1 MSPDLRL
8 LSWIADHRGA
18 AATRLARALMDGGN
32 SPIVVGVTVAVVF
45 LIGLTVG
52 QTGAMW
58 VVVAAGAAASAI
70 ATALK
75 SLVDRPRPPAD
86 LALVVVSGSSM
97 PSTVAALTA
106 GIAVALV
113 WAPRWPRSLRRV
125 VAVLLALLVVLVGA
139 AMVYLG
145 AHWASDVLAGWIIG
159 SLVAAALS
167 VGWRRFSTGWSET
180 H

>member
-18 AATRLARALMDGGN
+18 VATRVARTLMDGGN
-32 SPIVVGVTVAVVF
+32 SPVVVGVTVAVVF
-45 LIGLTVG
+45 LIGITVG

-58 VVVAAGAAASAI
+58 IVVASGGAASAI

-75 SLVDRPRPPAD
+75 ALVDRPRPPAE
-86 LALVVVSGSSM
+86 LALVVPSGSSM

-113 WAPRWPRSLRRV
+113 WAPRWPRPLRRV
-125 VAVLLALLVVLVGA
+125 VAVVLALLVAVIGA

-145 AHWASDVLAGWIIG
+145 AHWATDVLVGWIIG
-159 SLVAAALS
+159 ALIAAGLS
-167 VGWRRFSTGWSET
+167 AGWRRLSTGT
-180 H
+180 A

>member
-8 LSWIADHRGA
+8 LTWIVDHRGA

-32 SPIVVGVTVAVVF
+32 SPVVVGVTVAVAF
-45 LIGLTVG
+45 LIGIAAG

-58 VVVAAGAAASAI
+58 VVVAAGGAASAI

-86 LALVVVSGSSM
+86 LALVVASGSSM

-113 WAPRWPRSLRRV
+113 WAPRWPRRLRRI
-125 VAVLLALLVVLVGA
+125 VAVLLVLLVALIGA

-145 AHWASDVLAGWIIG
+145 AHWASDVLVGWVIGALIAAGL
-159 SLVAAALS
+159 SL
-167 VGWRRFSTGWSET
+167 GWRRLSTGAN
-180 H
+180 

>member
-8 LSWIADHRGA
+8 LTWIADHRGA

-32 SPIVVGVTVAVVF
+32 SPVVVGVTLAVVF
-45 LIGLTVG
+45 LIGITLG

-58 VVVAAGAAASAI
+58 VVVAAGGAASAI

-86 LALVVVSGSSM
+86 LALVVPSGSSM

-125 VAVLLALLVVLVGA
+125 VAVLLALLVVLIGA

-145 AHWASDVLAGWIIG
+145 AHWASDVL
-159 SLVAAALS
+159 
-167 VGWRRFSTGWSET
+167 VGWVIGALIAAGLSAAWRRLSTSSI
-180 H
+180 

>member
-8 LSWIADHRGA
+8 LTWIADHRGP
-18 AATRLARALMDGGN
+18 AATRLARALMDGGE
-32 SPIVVGVTVAVVF
+32 SPIVVGVTVAVVL
-45 LIGLTVG
+45 LIGITVG

-58 VVVAAGAAASAI
+58 VVVAAGGAASAI

-86 LALVVVSGSSM
+86 LALVVPSGSSM

-113 WAPRWPRSLRRV
+113 WAPRWLPSLRRV
-125 VAVLLALLVVLVGA
+125 AAVLLVLLVVLIGA

-145 AHWASDVLAGWIIG
+145 AHWATDVIVGWVIGAVIAAG
-159 SLVAAALS
+159 LS
-167 VGWRRFSTGWSET
+167 AGWRRLSTS
-180 H
+180 